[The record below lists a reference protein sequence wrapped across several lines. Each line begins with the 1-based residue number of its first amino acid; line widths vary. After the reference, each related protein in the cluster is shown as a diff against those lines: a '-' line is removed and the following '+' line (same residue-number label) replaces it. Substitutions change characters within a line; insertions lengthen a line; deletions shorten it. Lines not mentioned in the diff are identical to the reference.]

1 MAKWL
6 LPEGELSREISS
18 TNTETTNA
26 STSFENSVL
35 ENIIKTFLRQLY
47 FYLFILNLFGFNG
60 F

>member
-18 TNTETTNA
+18 TNTETTYA
-26 STSFENSVL
+26 STSFDNSVL

-47 FYLFILNLFGFNG
+47 FCLFILNLFGFSG